1 MNTVTPIATDTS
13 PDAMKALLDRQRA
26 SFLREGPPS
35 IETRIDRIDRV
46 IALLV
51 DHKDAIA
58 AALSEDFG
66 SRSVEASLLLDVF
79 TCVGSLKYAKA
90 HLAEWLKPEQH
101 EALFPDAVAEVVYQP
116 KGVVGI
122 LSPWNFPYQLAL
134 APLAGILAA
143 GNRAMIK
150 PSEVTP
156 ASSALMAELTA
167 GSFDETEISVVQGG
181 PATGTAFTSLAFDHL
196 IFTGGTAI
204 AHHVMRA
211 AAENLTPL
219 TLELG
224 GKSPV
229 IVGRAAD
236 LADAA
241 RRVMT
246 VKTLN
251 AGQICLAPDY
261 VYVPEE
267 SVEAF
272 AGHAVAAVGAMYP
285 TLKENPDYTSIVNA
299 RHLDRVQGLID
310 DARAKGARVVEIN
323 PAAENFSQQSA
334 HRVPPTL
341 ILDPTEDM
349 RVLQEEIFGPVLPV
363 LPYRD
368 IADVIDRINA
378 RPRPLALYYFSQDQ
392 QEERRV
398 LDNTTSGGVTVND
411 CMSHVTAEGLPFGGV
426 GHSGMGA
433 YHGKFGFLAFS
444 HPRAVYHQ
452 SRMVEAEYMM
462 RPPYGEAMRG
472 FLTAAIC
479 K

>member
-13 PDAMKALLDRQRA
+13 SDAMKALLGRQRA
-26 SFLREGPPS
+26 SFLREGPPG
-35 IETRIDRIDRV
+35 IDTRIDRIDRV

-156 ASSALMAELTA
+156 ASAALMAELIA
-167 GSFDETEISVVQGG
+167 GAFDETEIAVVQGG

-229 IVGRAAD
+229 VVGRSAD

-251 AGQICLAPDY
+251 AGQICLAPDH

-285 TLKENPDYTSIVNA
+285 ALKENPDYTSIVNA
-299 RHLDRVQGLID
+299 RHLARIQGLMP
-310 DARAKGARVVEIN
+310 
-323 PAAENFSQQSA
+323 PA
-334 HRVPPTL
+334 L

-378 RPRPLALYYFSQDQ
+378 KPRPLALYYFSQDQ

-472 FLTAAIC
+472 FLAAAIC

>member
-1 MNTVTPIATDTS
+1 MNTVTQITAADTS
-13 PDAMKALLDRQRA
+13 PEAMKALLSRQRA
-26 SFLREGPPS
+26 SFLKEGPPS

-51 DHKDAIA
+51 DNKDAIST
-58 AALSEDFG
+58 ALSEDFG

-90 HLAEWLKPEQH
+90 HVAEWLEPEKH

-116 KGVVGI
+116 KGIVGI

-156 ASSALMAELTA
+156 ASAALMAELIA
-167 GSFDETEISVVQGG
+167 GSFDETEIAVVQGG

-229 IVGRAAD
+229 VIGRSAD

-272 AGHAVAAVGAMYP
+272 AEHAVAAVGAMYP
-285 TLKENPDYTSIVNA
+285 ALKA
-299 RHLDRVQGLID
+299 RHHARVVGLID
-310 DARAKGARVVEIN
+310 DASAKGARVIEIN
-323 PAAENFSQQSA
+323 PAGENFSQQSA
-334 HRVPPTL
+334 HRMPPTL
-341 ILDPTEDM
+341 ILDPTEEM

-363 LPYRD
+363 VPYRD

-378 RPRPLALYYFSQDQ
+378 KPRPLALYYFSQDQ
-392 QEERRV
+392 EEEARV
-398 LDNTTSGGVTVND
+398 LNNTTSGGVTVND

-433 YHGKFGFLAFS
+433 YHGKFGFLTFS

-452 SRMVEAEYMM
+452 SKMVEAEYMM
-462 RPPYGEAMRG
+462 RPPFGDAMRG
-472 FLTAAIC
+472 FLAAAIC